1 MAFAD
6 EARVFGPGIA
16 RGEQGMDLLTQSDVL
31 ASLDGK

>member
-1 MAFAD
+1 MTFSD
-6 EARVFGPGIA
+6 ETRALGPGIA